1 MISTAGKTMFLT
13 SNNLNNSK
21 FISQAQKNQTELTL
35 YNTLAAATTVINNLL
50 VQFSLGN
57 FEYIAKTLTKSY
69 YNTLSILIVN
79 LRQKVNVNPGYEKFR
94 LLINNALSGLLQC
107 TTQYIVVLNAQAEL
121 ASTQEDSNILHD
133 MTLLQ
138 AYLTKLQEE
147 KSVVPA
153 TAITATKAELK
164 PQYAL
169 YVKLYGFPTNGIFDP
184 QKLGQCIL
192 AVNVIYL

>member
-1 MISTAGKTMFLT
+1 MISTAGKTVFLT

-21 FISQAQKNQTELTL
+21 FLSQAKKNQTALTM
-35 YNTLAAATTVINNLL
+35 YDTLATATTIINNLL

-79 LRQKVNVNPGYEKFR
+79 LRQSANVNPGYEKFR
-94 LLINNALSGLLQC
+94 ILINNALSGLLQC

-121 ASTQEDSNILHD
+121 ASAQEDSNILHD

-164 PQYAL
+164 SEYAL

>member
-21 FISQAQKNQTELTL
+21 FISQAKKNQTELTL

-121 ASTQEDSNILHD
+121 ASAQEDSNILHD